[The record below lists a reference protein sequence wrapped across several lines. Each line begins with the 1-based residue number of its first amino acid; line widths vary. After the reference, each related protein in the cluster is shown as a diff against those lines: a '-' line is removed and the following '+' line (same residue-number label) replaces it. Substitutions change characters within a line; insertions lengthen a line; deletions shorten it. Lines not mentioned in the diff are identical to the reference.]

1 MYRSAAGDRGGS
13 ERGRGSKY
21 LKLLRTSSMVPIFP
35 KKENERG
42 ECRRITEQSR
52 RKRRSL
58 RVRLATE
65 AAAEANQGRIE
76 RSEGNRTDEQEPLH
90 STTQLL
96 SLLST
101 SLSTRVRRIH
111 KCRVRMKE
119 GTRASVEGKFGKQKT
134 FEGQIRSVAFVR
146 RSHHVLHG
154 GKESE
159 MHPQPRDDLQSS
171 SDLGIHKWSA
181 NPKLAT

>member
-58 RVRLATE
+58 RERLATE
-65 AAAEANQGRIE
+65 VAAEANQGRIE

-111 KCRVRMKE
+111 KCRVRMKGRDSSE
-119 GTRASVEGKFGKQKT
+119 RG
-134 FEGQIRSVAFVR
+134 GQIWKAENFR
-146 RSHHVLHG
+146 R
-154 GKESE
+154 
-159 MHPQPRDDLQSS
+159 
-171 SDLGIHKWSA
+171 A
-181 NPKLAT
+181 NSIRCIRAEVTSCPSWGERI